1 MGVACTLEEKMA
13 ARSAQLQHATACTA
27 LATGYRGRKGRARK
41 AKWESWGELSTT
53 ELVCLCLPNSTC
65 RLFLCP
71 LLGPLIVLLL
81 LLSLFRSL
89 LRSNEVQRDP
99 RQYEQVVQKVIAYMT
114 LGVDVSGLFS
124 EMIMVSRAERGCV
137 PGSSTIF
144 VLQLLIASH
153 KQFGG
158 GLGGRTS
165 CSFSI

>member
-1 MGVACTLEEKMA
+1 MY
-13 ARSAQLQHATACTA
+13 S
-27 LATGYRGRKGRARK
+27 
-41 AKWESWGELSTT
+41 
-53 ELVCLCLPNSTC
+53 
-65 RLFLCP
+65 LFLCP

-99 RQYEQVVQKVIAYMT
+99 RQHEQVVQKVITYMT

-137 PGSSTIF
+137 PGLSTPSSLTIF
-144 VLQLLIASH
+144 ALQLLIASH
-153 KQFGG
+153 KLFGG

>member
-1 MGVACTLEEKMA
+1 MYSLSSHCTL
-13 ARSAQLQHATACTA
+13 
-27 LATGYRGRKGRARK
+27 
-41 AKWESWGELSTT
+41 
-53 ELVCLCLPNSTC
+53 N
-65 RLFLCP
+65 
-71 LLGPLIVLLL
+71 LLL

-89 LRSNEVQRDP
+89 LCNNEVQRDP

-124 EMIMVSRAERGCV
+124 EMIMVSRTERGCV
-137 PGSSTIF
+137 PSSSTPSSSAIF
-144 VLQLLIASH
+144 AFQLLITSH